1 MSAQQP
7 ITESVRTVLTIT
19 TALLIVY
26 LFTGWQWAV
35 LTGVL
40 LGIAG
45 VFSRTVSLLT
55 HSGWMQVAYLL
66 SLIIPKVLLALIFYL
81 VLLPV
86 ALLSRVFRKESS
98 LKLEN
103 HPGSMFRDLDKT
115 FKKEDFKKPW

>member
-1 MSAQQP
+1 MSGQQLK
-7 ITESVRTVLTIT
+7 TESARTVLTIT

-35 LTGVL
+35 LAGVL

-45 VFSRTVSLLT
+45 VFSRTVSRLI
-55 HSGWMQVAYLL
+55 HSCWMQVAYLL
-66 SLIIPKVLLALIFYL
+66 SLIIPKVLLTLIFYL

-103 HPGSMFRDLDKT
+103 HPGSMFRDLNKT